1 MKGGKKVFKEK
12 WKALQEK
19 YFKKDADGDK
29 DHKRKIEN
37 LVVFVILII
46 VTLIVINQ
54 IWNGQEEGKQSMQN
68 EEVDDKVLASQE
80 ITENIVFGSS
90 STDLESNLETILGN
104 IEGVGKVKV
113 LITYS
118 ESSQTVP
125 MFNED
130 TSISATEETDTNG
143 GSRKISQ
150 ENTKKEV
157 IYQEV
162 DGEKIP
168 ITQSVI
174 MPTIEGA
181 IITAAGAGNATVKSN
196 IIQAVEAAT
205 GLATHKIQVFPMA
218 T

>member
-1 MKGGKKVFKEK
+1 MFKEK

-54 IWNGQEEGKQSMQN
+54 IWNEQEEGKQSMQN

-80 ITENIVFGSS
+80 ITENMVSSSS
-90 STDLESNLETILGN
+90 STDLENSLETILGN

>member
-80 ITENIVFGSS
+80 ITENMVSGSS
-90 STDLESNLETILGN
+90 STDLENSLETILGN

-181 IITAAGAGNATVKSN
+181 IITAVGAGNATVKSN

>member
-1 MKGGKKVFKEK
+1 MFKEK

-19 YFKKDADGDK
+19 YFKKDADGDR

-80 ITENIVFGSS
+80 ITENMVSGSS
-90 STDLESNLETILGN
+90 STDLENSLETILGN

>member
-80 ITENIVFGSS
+80 ITENMVSGSS
-90 STDLESNLETILGN
+90 STDLENSLETILGN

-150 ENTKKEV
+150 ENSKKEV

-181 IITAAGAGNATVKSN
+181 IITAVGAGNATVKSN

>member
-54 IWNGQEEGKQSMQN
+54 IWNEQEEGKQSMQN

-80 ITENIVFGSS
+80 ITENMVSSSS
-90 STDLESNLETILGN
+90 STDLENSLETILGN

>member
-1 MKGGKKVFKEK
+1 MFKEK

-19 YFKKDADGDK
+19 YLKKDADGDK

-181 IITAAGAGNATVKSN
+181 IITAVGAGNATVKSN

>member
-1 MKGGKKVFKEK
+1 MFKEK

-80 ITENIVFGSS
+80 ITENMVSGSS
-90 STDLESNLETILGN
+90 STDLENSLETILGN

>member
-54 IWNGQEEGKQSMQN
+54 IWNEQEEGKQSMQN

-80 ITENIVFGSS
+80 ITENMVSSSS
-90 STDLESNLETILGN
+90 STDLENSLETILGN

-181 IITAAGAGNATVKSN
+181 IITAVGAGNATVKSN

>member
-1 MKGGKKVFKEK
+1 MLQEK

-19 YFKKDADGDK
+19 YFKKEEEGDK
-29 DHKRKIEN
+29 KNKRKIEN
-37 LVVFVILII
+37 LVVLVIVII

-68 EEVDDKVLASQE
+68 EQIDEDKVLASKKTMDQD
-80 ITENIVFGSS
+80 TSSTAS
-90 STDLESNLETILGN
+90 STDLESNLERILGN
-104 IEGVGKVKV
+104 IQGVGKVKV

-143 GSRKISQ
+143 GSRKISE
-150 ENTKKEV
+150 ENTRKEV

-181 IITAAGAGNATVKSN
+181 IITASGAGNATIKSN

>member
-1 MKGGKKVFKEK
+1 MFKEK

-19 YFKKDADGDK
+19 YFKKDADGDR

-80 ITENIVFGSS
+80 ITENIVFDSS

-181 IITAAGAGNATVKSN
+181 IITAVGAGNATVKSN

>member
-19 YFKKDADGDK
+19 YLKKDADGDK

-181 IITAAGAGNATVKSN
+181 IITAVGAGNATVKSN

>member
-1 MKGGKKVFKEK
+1 MFKEK

-29 DHKRKIEN
+29 EHKRKIEN

-118 ESSQTVP
+118 ERSQTVP

-150 ENTKKEV
+150 ENSKKEV

-181 IITAAGAGNATVKSN
+181 IITAVGAGNATVKSN

>member
-1 MKGGKKVFKEK
+1 MFKEK

-80 ITENIVFGSS
+80 ITENIVFDSS

-181 IITAAGAGNATVKSN
+181 IITAVGAGNATVKSN

>member
-1 MKGGKKVFKEK
+1 MFKEK

-80 ITENIVFGSS
+80 ITENMVSSSS
-90 STDLESNLETILGN
+90 STDLENSLETILGN

-181 IITAAGAGNATVKSN
+181 IITAVGAGNATVKSN

>member
-1 MKGGKKVFKEK
+1 MFKEK

-80 ITENIVFGSS
+80 ITENMVSGSS
-90 STDLESNLETILGN
+90 STDLENSLETILGN

-181 IITAAGAGNATVKSN
+181 IITAVGAGNTTVKSN